1 MAKYTTLHRIEAK
14 LRLLTASEFHARI
27 HDEAFRAQF
36 LGAREWSPD
45 TPVIPALWN
54 TTVDELCEH
63 IEWHCAEDNDFL
75 VVPVLLKEPVKLAC
89 ILVTD
94 MFAVFE
100 PDMTMDE
107 VSDALGKTAD
117 WAFAKE
123 IDAPVQNEQEVKRLL
138 EMV

>member
-1 MAKYTTLHRIEAK
+1 MAKNSLLHRIEAR
-14 LRLLTASEFHARI
+14 LRLITASEFHACI
-27 HDEAFRAQF
+27 HDEAFRARF
-36 LGAREWSPD
+36 LGTYEWSPH

-94 MFAVFE
+94 IFDVFE
-100 PDMTMDE
+100 PDMTMNE

-123 IDAPVQNEQEVKRLL
+123 IDAPVQSGQEVKRLV